1 MQVSYAYFFKNAD
14 KAKRKVL
21 IENLAEEYEE
31 SDVSERRYLQKQ
43 YEEIKEILFQEGKL
57 PM

>member
-1 MQVSYAYFFKNAD
+1 MIFSYALYFKKTD
-14 KAKRKVL
+14 KDTRKIL

-31 SDVSERRYLQKQ
+31 SDVLERRWLQKE
-43 YEEIKEILFQEGKL
+43 YDEIKEILFQEGKL

>member
-1 MQVSYAYFFKNAD
+1 MRFTYADFFQTAD
-14 KAKRKVL
+14 KETRKLL
-21 IENLAEEYEE
+21 IENLLEEYEA
-31 SDVSERRYLQKQ
+31 SNVHERRYLQKQ

>member
-1 MQVSYAYFFKNAD
+1 MSFTYADFFQTAD
-14 KAKRKVL
+14 KETRKLL
-21 IENLAEEYEE
+21 IENLVEEYEE
-31 SDVSERRYLQKQ
+31 SNVHERHCLQEQ

>member
-1 MQVSYAYFFKNAD
+1 MRFTYVAFFQTAD
-14 KAKRKVL
+14 KETRKLL

-31 SDVSERRYLQKQ
+31 SNVDERRYLQKQ
-43 YEEIKEILFQEGKL
+43 CEEIKEILFQEGKL

>member
-1 MQVSYAYFFKNAD
+1 MRITYADFFRTAD
-14 KAKRKVL
+14 KEKRKIL

-31 SDVSERRYLQKQ
+31 SDVHARRWLKKQ

>member
-1 MQVSYAYFFKNAD
+1 MRFTYADFFRTAD
-14 KAKRKVL
+14 KEKRKIL

-31 SDVSERRYLQKQ
+31 SNVHERRYLKTQ
-43 YEEIKEILFQEGKL
+43 YEQIQQILFDEGKL

>member
-1 MQVSYAYFFKNAD
+1 MEVSYAYFFKTAD

-21 IENLAEEYEE
+21 IENLSEEYEE
-31 SDVSERRYLQKQ
+31 SNVHERRYLQKQ